1 MKVGM
6 LHSRRGPAGMWAPSC
21 EAAAI
26 VAAAEINASGGV
38 LGDEVELIFA
48 DCGQTER
55 EAVRA
60 VDFLLDIDGVDAVVG
75 THTSDIRDAVSA
87 HLAGRVPYIYTSQ
100 NEGLRPAPSTI
111 TIGSVDAELLAPSI
125 HWLAEA
131 KGATRF
137 FFVGNDYIWPR
148 TTLRTTRK
156 MLADRGAQ
164 LVGQALFPV
173 GAADYSSVLR
183 EIRRHRPDVVVT
195 ALVGT
200 CSIDFMRAFGAAG
213 LDEKILRFALILDE
227 TVICGVG
234 AENTTNLYTAS
245 HYFAN
250 RRSAGNDHFLE
261 LYHDAFGD
269 LAPPASAE
277 SLGNYE
283 GLHVL
288 ASLARRAGVNDG
300 PTLARHLRRPLSRQ
314 LARNGLDRSP
324 IGAFPPVHIAAADGV
339 TLRVVASI

>member
-1 MKVGM
+1 MKIGM

-26 VAAAEINASGGV
+26 VAAAEINAAGGI

-48 DCGQTER
+48 DCGQSEQ

-60 VDFLLDIDGVDAVVG
+60 VDFLLDIDGVDALVG
-75 THTSDIRDAVSA
+75 THTSNIRDAVSL

-100 NEGLRPAPSTI
+100 NEGTRPAPWTV
-111 TIGSVDAELLAPSI
+111 TIGSVDGELLAPSI
-125 HWLAEA
+125 HWLTETRHAR
-131 KGATRF
+131 RF

-148 TTLRTTRK
+148 TALHTTRAL
-156 MLADRGAQ
+156 LAQRGSE

-173 GAADYSSVLR
+173 GASDYGPVLE
-183 EIRRHRPDVVVT
+183 EIRRTRPDVVIS

-200 CSIDFMRAFGAAG
+200 CSIEFMRAFGAAG
-213 LDEKILRFALILDE
+213 LDEKILRFSLILDE
-227 TVICGVG
+227 TVICGLG
-234 AENTTNLYTAS
+234 AENTANLYTAS

-250 RRSAGNDHFLE
+250 RHSAGNDHFLE

-269 LAPPASAE
+269 LAPPASAG

-288 ASLARRAGVNDG
+288 ANLARKAGVTDG
-300 PTLARHLRRPLSRQ
+300 PALARHLRRPLSRQ
-314 LARNGLDRSP
+314 FARDGLDHSP
-324 IGAFPPVHIAAADGV
+324 IGAFPKVHIAAADGV

>member
-26 VAAAEINASGGV
+26 VAAAEINASGGI
-38 LGDEVELIFA
+38 LGEEVELIFA
-48 DCGQTER
+48 DCGQSEH

-60 VDFLLDIDGVDAVVG
+60 VDFLLDIDGVDALVG
-75 THTSDIRDAVSA
+75 THTSNIRDAVST

-100 NEGLRPAPSTI
+100 NEGGGPAASTI
-111 TIGSVDAELLAPSI
+111 TIGSVDSEILAPSI

-131 KGATRF
+131 RHARRF

-148 TTLRTTRK
+148 TALSTTRRL
-156 MLADRGAQ
+156 LADRGSH
-164 LVGQALFPV
+164 LVGKALFPV
-173 GAADYSSVLR
+173 GETDYSTVLE
-183 EIRRHRPDVVVT
+183 EIRRSRPDVVVS

-200 CSIDFMRAFGAAG
+200 CSIEFMRAFGAAG
-213 LDEKILRFALILDE
+213 LDEKILRFSLILDE
-227 TVICGVG
+227 TVICGLG
-234 AENTTNLYTAS
+234 AESTTNLYTAA

-269 LAPPASAE
+269 LAPPASAG

-288 ASLARRAGVNDG
+288 ANLARKAGVNNG
-300 PTLARHLRRPLSRQ
+300 RLLARHLRKPMSRQ
-314 LARNGLDRSP
+314 FARDGLERSP
-324 IGAFPPVHIAAADGV
+324 IGAFPKVHIAAADGV
-339 TLRVVASI
+339 TLQVVASL